1 MSPKTTLVTGGDRDQ
16 YYLGARKVENDTAAI
31 DELRKTGILA
41 KIEVI
46 HLDVD
51 SDSSIIAADPRAL
64 PSPFPPLVSSRLPA
78 SYGVS
83 KTALNSLTIELAK
96 AKPEV
101 RFYAAGPG
109 HTKTA
114 FNGVQGTKEPLDAAK
129 VVVELASAEN
139 GKYEPGF
146 WQMEGDSQE
155 AMKVP

>member
-1 MSPKTTLVTGGDRDQ
+1 M
-16 YYLGARKVENDTAAI
+16 
-31 DELRKTGILA
+31 
-41 KIEVI
+41 
-46 HLDVD
+46 
-51 SDSSIIAADPRAL
+51 
-64 PSPFPPLVSSRLPA
+64 
-78 SYGVS
+78 
-83 KTALNSLTIELAK
+83 NSLTIELAK
-96 AKPEV
+96 AEPEV

-114 FNGVQGTKEPLDAAK
+114 FNGVQGAKEPLDAAK